1 MITFLGVMWTRA
13 PKDGVLPP
21 ALLLVDMFGSSEA
34 LGMSHSVPPQTSRY
48 ERKGLTS
55 VVRQFRAN
63 VHSVIEN
70 STPKS

>member
-1 MITFLGVMWTRA
+1 VDPGPQGR
-13 PKDGVLPP
+13 VLPP

-34 LGMSHSVPPQTSRY
+34 LGMSHSVPTQTSRY